1 MNNPMQRLPDTELEV
16 MKVIWE
22 QPTPISTTQI
32 KNILDLQRPWNIGAL
47 QTLLNRL
54 IKRGFIKSGRDGKRK
69 TYVPLIAQEDYLAWE
84 NKSFLRRLNN
94 GSITNLV
101 ASLYHSH
108 DLSDEGLKELQSFID
123 SHTNGRE

>member
-69 TYVPLIAQEDYLAWE
+69 TYVPLLPRKTIWHG
-84 NKSFLRRLNN
+84 K
-94 GSITNLV
+94 I
-101 ASLYHSH
+101 SLFYA
-108 DLSDEGLKELQSFID
+108 G
-123 SHTNGRE
+123 